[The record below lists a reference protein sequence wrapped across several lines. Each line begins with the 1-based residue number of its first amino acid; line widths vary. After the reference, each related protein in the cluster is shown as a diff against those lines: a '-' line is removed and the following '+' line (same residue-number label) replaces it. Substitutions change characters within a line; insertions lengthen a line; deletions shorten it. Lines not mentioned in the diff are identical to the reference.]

1 VTRNSAL
8 SPTRLPLTNLP
19 RHDWQIARAQMNPNA
34 DWPSRLAWL
43 LSLGISRAAIRK
55 YRLDRYPDMSPDC
68 WECMVREALRAHNR
82 LHNEQQRRKN
92 TFTGK

>member
-1 VTRNSAL
+1 MDNSAL
-8 SPTRLPLTNLP
+8 PPTRLPLTNLP
-19 RHDWQIARAQMNPNA
+19 RHDWQIARAQ

-43 LSLGISRAAIRK
+43 ISLGISRGTIRK

-82 LHNEQQRRKN
+82 LHDEQQRRKN
-92 TFTGK
+92 ANR